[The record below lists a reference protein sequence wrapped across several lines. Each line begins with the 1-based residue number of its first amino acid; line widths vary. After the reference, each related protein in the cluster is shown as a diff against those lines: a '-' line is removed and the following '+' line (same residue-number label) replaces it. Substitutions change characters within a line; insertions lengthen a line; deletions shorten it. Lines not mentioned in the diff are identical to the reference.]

1 MYVNEILLIP
11 TEKLQ
16 IINHIGEII
25 IQAIKVEKTN
35 NVFILL
41 PALSILLIINL
52 SIWFVAPHKNEANI
66 VRIIGKTIIFM
77 NFFKK

>member
-1 MYVNEILLIP
+1 MHVNEILLIP

-25 IQAIKVEKTN
+25 TQAINVEKTN

-41 PALSILLIINL
+41 PSLSILLIINL
-52 SIWFVAPHKNEANI
+52 SI
-66 VRIIGKTIIFM
+66 
-77 NFFKK
+77 